1 MKKYI
6 AIAIIGI
13 AGLALAQKQ
22 VGETKLIDDTVS
34 GTVYVGIHQTTENTT
49 VDTSAARWYIK
60 RIVTTTNGT
69 EIAEAWTTDAQQPKW
84 TNIWDNRATTNVTYK
99 AAE

>member
-1 MKKYI
+1 MKKII
-6 AIAIIGI
+6 AIVIGI
-13 AGLALAQKQ
+13 AGLSLAQKQ
-22 VGETKLIDDTVS
+22 VGETRIIDDTTA

-49 VDTSAARWYIK
+49 VDKSAAKWYIK

-69 EIAEAWTTDAQQPKW
+69 EIAEAWTTNAQQPKW

-99 AAE
+99 AAQ